1 MSDRNKKYLIV
12 ALLLGACTASI
23 FLLLSVPGSPTKNLH
38 NVAQADSLIRRDL
51 NVFNIPDRQI
61 RERTI
66 QVTESGIR
74 KLYDVRVPPGFSKT
88 HLHQEVHETFYEY
101 GISAPARVTFPER
114 DFHIQ
119 LLADNTI
126 FATLRVSTDPDLN
139 MVRSFGSILVAFDGK
154 PSQEI
159 LRKMETLGDAIPIV
173 LKIDDPG
180 QTSELTDDLQN
191 ELSNILFWL
200 QSENEDNVVDT
211 DSENMLPKLQQV
223 QQEIPGAGLLSF
235 QSLHRENNASF
246 LQALSETN
254 LDYIDVSEAILL
266 HADLGR
272 AAFKQELQKFRIQA
286 GRGEY
291 PVAIVMGHEESL
303 EWLQEELA
311 NFKKSGLRIISPKK
325 NRFYND

>member
-1 MSDRNKKYLIV
+1 VSDRNKKYLIV

-23 FLLLSVPGSPTKNLH
+23 FLLFSVSGSATKRLH

-66 QVTESGIR
+66 QVTDSGIR

-88 HLHQEVHETFYEY
+88 HLHQEIHETFYEY
-101 GISAPARVTFPER
+101 GVTAPARVAFPQR
-114 DFHIQ
+114 DFHIH
-119 LLADNTI
+119 LLAENTI
-126 FATLRVSTDPDLN
+126 FASLKVSTDPDLN
-139 MVRSFGSILVAFDGK
+139 MIRSFGSILVAFDGK

-159 LRKMETLGDAIPIV
+159 LRKMETLGEAIPIV

-191 ELSNILFWL
+191 ELNNILFWL
-200 QSENEDNVVDT
+200 QGENENNVVDT

-235 QSLHRENNASF
+235 QSLQRGNNASF
-246 LQALSETN
+246 LQALSETT

-286 GRGEY
+286 SRGEY
-291 PVAIVMGHEESL
+291 PVAIVMGHEQSL
-303 EWLQEELA
+303 EWLREELA

>member
-23 FLLLSVPGSPTKNLH
+23 FLLLSVPGSATKNLH

-101 GISAPARVTFPER
+101 GVTAPARVAFPQR
-114 DFHIQ
+114 DYHIH
-119 LLADNTI
+119 LLAENTI

-159 LRKMETLGDAIPIV
+159 LRKMETLGEAIPIV

-191 ELSNILFWL
+191 GLNNILFWL

-211 DSENMLPKLQQV
+211 DSENMLPKLQQL

-235 QSLHRENNASF
+235 QSLQRDNNASF

-272 AAFKQELQKFRIQA
+272 AAFKQELQKFRIRA